1 MGKPL
6 MVVALTWSLMR
17 ASDTWL
23 DSGSFLD
30 TTLQLARQVFHS
42 LGWS

>member
-23 DSGSFLD
+23 DPGSFLD
-30 TTLQLARQVFHS
+30 MTLQLVRQVSRSF
-42 LGWS
+42 GWS

>member
-17 ASDTWL
+17 ASDSWL

-30 TTLQLARQVFHS
+30 TAVQLARQISHS
-42 LGWS
+42 FGWS